1 MSTKPYGMICPITKA
16 CELLEP
22 RWTIPILTELWAGST
37 HFNELRRGIGNI
49 SPALL
54 SKRLK
59 ELEDLGLV
67 DRIEDP
73 ATGSVDYIRT
83 QMAIDLEPALN
94 ALAMWAQ
101 CHIEAEVAL
110 CDTSVSP
117 LMWKMRKIILVDELP
132 KRRVVIQFRFSDDV
146 DYNTYWALI
155 QPGAEVEICT
165 AIPGYDVDLFIETS
179 ATSLSA
185 IILARTTVAREL
197 DAGRLYLSGDA
208 LLRKTMHRWL
218 DVTDYVPKG
227 GPALLD
233 PNQGKEDQ
241 LAVGVA

>member
-1 MSTKPYGMICPITKA
+1 M
-16 CELLEP
+16 
-22 RWTIPILTELWAGST
+22 
-37 HFNELRRGIGNI
+37 
-49 SPALL
+49 
-54 SKRLK
+54 K

-67 DRIEDP
+67 ERIEDLV
-73 ATGSVDYIRT
+73 TGAVDYIRT
-83 QMAIDLEPALN
+83 QMAIDLEPASN

-101 CHIEAEVAL
+101 CHIEAKIAL
-110 CDTSVSP
+110 SDTSVSP
-117 LMWKMRKIILVDELP
+117 LMWKMDKINLVDELL
-132 KRRVVIQFRFSDDV
+132 KRRVVIQFRFRDDV

-155 QPGAEVEICT
+155 QPGTEVEICT

-185 IILARTTVAREL
+185 TILARTTVVREL

-227 GPALLD
+227 GPAVLNL
-233 PNQGKEDQ
+233 NKGKEDQ
-241 LAVGVA
+241 LVIGAA